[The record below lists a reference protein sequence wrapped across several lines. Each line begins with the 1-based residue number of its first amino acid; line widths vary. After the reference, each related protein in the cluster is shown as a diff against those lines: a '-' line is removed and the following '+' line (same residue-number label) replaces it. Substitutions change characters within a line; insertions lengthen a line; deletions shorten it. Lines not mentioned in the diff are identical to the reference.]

1 MGAVVDVVED
11 TLEDFV
17 AITTIILINM
27 FPGEALILA
36 YLCDE
41 CESFMSDQIGI
52 TLGWLG
58 IEEED
63 VITVQM
69 QDQLLIQDQDFYKNL
84 MTQVA
89 IEHQRTQKG
98 IIDLLAVKSQGVRG
112 SMNKYSSYGK
122 STFLDGE
129 PTTTVNTVNI
139 DESVV
144 ELAIET
150 DTGENITVTSLS
162 MRVPTE
168 TEWVG
173 YNLTFT
179 HDYNP
184 TTGILIYTGVRYM
197 VFSST
202 YNYGTGKYDVEIGRE
217 CIQTVTTTVTVTNID
232 ATTDNVHTVVETI
245 VTAYEGIISTTTNT
259 TDVVVP
265 IGTVSNSTNVVTTNI
280 VVGTTLL
287 YVDDFLPNLA
297 YVAHYT
303 IVGSSDEYYWIY
315 FVGSGNAALDN
326 ARNYLTDLDMLPIVG
341 LRSNATSIT
350 ADKESTRYKQSKEI
364 LGFIGI
370 DVDTMCESIDSN
382 PNVDGIAAAYV
393 YFGAELGSNDP
404 IQAELIYATMEYI
417 YDDPTLVTDGVHTI
431 RVQEGNYNSSISWD
445 EQERLTVSR
454 TGVPV
459 GTYEGGIGDIAI
471 VEDVPDEEGNV
482 IDTETKYRYYAWVRK
497 QVTSSYYVEYRVY
510 NVSAIT
516 LITKGAMYDTVFK
529 VLSPDN
535 TIVIPL
541 SIYFLNKLTPIE
553 QGVVFPQIL
562 RMVTYAADI
571 QHLDYYQ
578 TEAFFNLIQVVVV
591 IVAIVIFIFT
601 WYTGGATSAAFMTAV
616 EGLLIGMAIGYAL
629 QMLLA
634 AVDNPYLKALIVV
647 VAVIVAVYTNQFN
660 GDMLKTVVFSADL
673 LLTAVT
679 QYADSILEGGFSALA
694 MESQNFLEKA
704 KEAEDKLN
712 EYTDMIASVLS
723 TEEVQRLSRM
733 QEAKAYIEG
742 FELQRYRASVD
753 FMCNWDL
760 VKSMKMNTNIYDYDQ
775 HYKVNVLSIG

>member
-1 MGAVVDVVED
+1 MGGVASVVED
-11 TLEDFV
+11 ALDDFV
-17 AITTIILINM
+17 AFTTIVLISM
-27 FPGEALILA
+27 FPIESLILA
-36 YLCDE
+36 YVCDD
-41 CESFMSDQIGI
+41 CEAFMSEQIGI

-58 IEEED
+58 VEEED
-63 VITVQM
+63 IITVQM
-69 QDQLLIQDQDFYKNL
+69 QDQLLIQDQNFYKNL
-84 MTQVA
+84 MIQVA

-129 PTTTVNTVNI
+129 PTTTINTVSIN
-139 DESVV
+139 DSVV
-144 ELAIET
+144 ETAIET
-150 DTGENITVTSLS
+150 DTGENITVTALS

-168 TEWVG
+168 TEWIG
-173 YNLTFT
+173 YNLTLAY
-179 HDYNP
+179 DYNP

-202 YNYGTGKYDVEIGRE
+202 YNYSTGKYDVEIGRE
-217 CIQTVTTTVTVTNID
+217 CVQTVTTTVTVTNID
-232 ATTDNVHTVVETI
+232 ATTDNVHTVVETV
-245 VTAYEGIISTTTNT
+245 VTAYEGIVSATTNT

-287 YVDDFLPNLA
+287 YVDDFLPNVA
-297 YVAHYT
+297 YVAYYT

-315 FVGSGNAALDN
+315 FIGSGNTLLDK
-326 ARNYLTDLDMLPIVG
+326 ARNYLTDLDMLPIVE
-341 LRSNATSIT
+341 LRRNATSIT
-350 ADKESTRYKQSKEI
+350 SNKESTRYKQSKEI

-382 PNVDGIAAAYV
+382 PNASGVTAAYI
-393 YFGAELGSNDP
+393 YFGAELGSTDP

-417 YDDPTLVTDGVHTI
+417 YDDPTLITGGVHNI

-445 EQERLTVSR
+445 EQERLIVSR
-454 TGVPV
+454 TGVLI
-459 GTYEGGIGDIAI
+459 GTYEGGIGSTSATG
-471 VEDVPDEEGNV
+471 GN
-482 IDTETKYRYYAWVRK
+482 RYYAWVRK
-497 QVTSSYYVEYRVY
+497 QVTSAYYIEYRVY

-529 VLSPDN
+529 VLAPGN

-571 QHLDYYQ
+571 QHLNYYQ
-578 TEAFFNLIQVVVV
+578 TEAFFNLIQIVVV

-601 WYTGGATSAAFMTAV
+601 WYSGGATSAAFMTAI
-616 EGLLIGMAIGYAL
+616 ENLLIGAVIGMAL

-647 VAVIVAVYTNQFN
+647 VAVIVAIETGQFN
-660 GDMLKTVVFSADL
+660 GDMIKTVVFSADL

-679 QYADSILEGGFSALA
+679 QYADSILEGGFTALTI
-694 MESQNFLEKA
+694 ESQNFLEKA